1 MPATVDDRDD
11 VVTALGRFGGAG
23 LLAAVLLAAVLLA
36 PGPALAQRVVPPL
49 APAET
54 TVPPTTE
61 PPKAMEASVSH
72 SALKGLTLKAMS
84 VSTTAVI
91 FALGTGSAATG
102 GLMAVMNGIAGYGIF
117 VANDYIWD
125 TYWPNTNL
133 ASNNQNFQATTSLSR
148 NTLKYLTLKP
158 ALTVL
163 NVGVIY
169 AFTDTLTAT
178 AATSVA
184 TIIAL
189 PMIFYVNNT
198 LWDWYDWRSAPPEP
212 TASVAAQAK

>member
-1 MPATVDDRDD
+1 M
-11 VVTALGRFGGAG
+11 F
-23 LLAAVLLAAVLLA
+23 A
-36 PGPALAQRVVPPL
+36 PGLALAQRVVPAP
-49 APAET
+49 APAEL
-54 TVPPTTE
+54 TVPDAAQ
-61 PPKAMEASVSH
+61 PPRTMEASVSH

-84 VSTTAVI
+84 ISTTAVI

-102 GLMAVMNGIAGYGIF
+102 GVMAVMNGIAGYGIF

-158 ALTVL
+158 ALTLL

-212 TASVAAQAK
+212 PAPVAAQVK

>member
-1 MPATVDDRDD
+1 MIVGPAVGRT
-11 VVTALGRFGGAG
+11 RFGILLVVG
-23 LLAAVLLAAVLLA
+23 LFA
-36 PGPALAQRVVPPL
+36 PGLALAQRVVPPT
-49 APAET
+49 APAEVT
-54 TVPPTTE
+54 LIAPTE

-91 FALGTGSAATG
+91 FALGTGSVATG
-102 GLMAVMNGIAGYGIF
+102 GLMAVMNGIGGWGIF
-117 VANDYIWD
+117 TANDYIWD
-125 TYWPNTNL
+125 TFWPNTNL

-184 TIIAL
+184 TILVL
-189 PMIFYVNNT
+189 PVLFYANNT
-198 LWDWYDWRSAPPEP
+198 LWDWYDWRSTPPAMTAP
-212 TASVAAQAK
+212 VAAQVK